1 MEKVEDQN
9 PKAPRCGT
17 TPLHLAAIKGHLN
30 VCHYIFS
37 QVLDLNPKDAN
48 GSTPLFKVAM
58 YGHFDTCK
66 LIIDKAEDENPEC
79 KSGFKPLFTAAFIG
93 NLEAVKESRKI

>member
-1 MEKVEDQN
+1 MVPKV
-9 PKAPRCGT
+9 
-17 TPLHLAAIKGHLN
+17 
-30 VCHYIFS
+30 S
-37 QVLDLNPKDAN
+37 DLNPKDAN
-48 GSTPLFKVAM
+48 GSTPLFKAAM

-66 LIIDKAEDENPEC
+66 LIIDKVEDENPEC